1 MNEAVPPTII
11 VRSPRENPR
20 KCSILPLRGRP
31 DFLFFTYPVDRPLD
45 LARYVR
51 LAADG
56 PALSPNDASAGIL
69 LLDGSWN
76 RASAMNRAFI
86 HVPARSLIGYQTAY
100 PRVSKRGTDP
110 AHGLASVE
118 ALYIAYQ
125 ILGRSTQGLL
135 AHYPWREEFCRLNGF
150 GTESEPTANGS

>member
-1 MNEAVPPTII
+1 MSDAFPPTII

-20 KCSILPLRGRP
+20 KCSVLPLRGRA
-31 DFLFFTYPVDRPLD
+31 DILFFTYPVDRALE
-45 LARYVR
+45 LGGYLR

-56 PALSPNDASAGIL
+56 PVLTAGDASAGIL

-76 RASAMNRAFI
+76 RASTMNKAFA
-86 HVPARSLIGYQTAY
+86 HVPPRSLVGYQTAY

-118 ALYIAYQ
+118 ALYIAYR
-125 ILGRSTQGLL
+125 ILGRSTEGLL
-135 AHYPWREEFCRLNGF
+135 AHYKWAEEFCGRNGF
-150 GTESEPTANGS
+150 AEGFTDSR